1 MKKSYLF
8 FTVILFFLSIAGTS
22 CKDEDD
28 KKQEGERP
36 GIALDSI
43 SAIACTD
50 LAGREG
56 WSLKVE
62 NSYDYSCTVKGRQI
76 EASPD
81 TIPYRFNNLFGKGDK
96 LSPASVVRIYFM
108 SPEYYG
114 IPDNKSTGSIQ
125 PYVQDQS
132 TPEKLLT
139 ADMLWC
145 QYTGNVDEHITGVQ
159 LVHANMLVE
168 FELKNISNL
177 QNISVV
183 NVFSMIP
190 CRDAANPDLYRAI
203 VPAIGTEAGIILKI
217 NGIYYGAGLPDITPD
232 THYKLTLRLDTEQN
246 KLLLENLE
254 KRQWSAEQ

>member
-1 MKKSYLF
+1 M
-8 FTVILFFLSIAGTS
+8 VILFSLSISGIS
-22 CKDEDD
+22 CQKNDNSEQAE
-28 KKQEGERP
+28 KT
-36 GIALDSI
+36 GITLDSI
-43 SAIACTD
+43 SAITCTD

-56 WSLKVE
+56 WLLKVE
-62 NSYDYSCTVKGRQI
+62 NTHTYSYTVNGIQI

-81 TIPYRFNNLFGKGDK
+81 TIPYRFNNIFGKGDK
-96 LSPASVVRIYFM
+96 LSPASAVRIYFM
-108 SPEYYG
+108 SPDYYG
-114 IPDNKSTGSIQ
+114 IPDNRSTGTAL
-125 PYVQDQS
+125 PYVKDQS

-145 QYTGNVDEHITGVQ
+145 QYTGEVDEHITGVK

-168 FELKNISNL
+168 FELKNINDL
-177 QNISVV
+177 QNVSVV

-217 NGIYYGAGLPDITPD
+217 NGIYYGAGLPAITPD

-246 KLLLENLE
+246 RLLLENLV
-254 KRQWSAEQ
+254 KTQWSAEQ